1 MIIEIFISRK
11 VFNLVSALIGA
22 TQTASIALV
31 TYFSP
36 EHSVSINSSIVIVDI
51 AAIEVCSQFVK
62 D

>member
-1 MIIEIFISRK
+1 MSRK

-22 TQTASIALV
+22 AQTASIILV

-36 EHSVSINSSIVIVDI
+36 KYSVAINFSIIIVNT
-51 AAIEVCSQFVK
+51 AAIEICSQFVK